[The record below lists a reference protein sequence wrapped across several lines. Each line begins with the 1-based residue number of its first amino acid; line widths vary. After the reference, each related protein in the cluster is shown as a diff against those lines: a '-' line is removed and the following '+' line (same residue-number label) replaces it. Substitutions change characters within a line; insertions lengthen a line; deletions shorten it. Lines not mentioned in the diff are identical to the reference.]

1 MKLRIANCELRICRR
16 RAAMGKRRGET
27 PDSKF
32 EIRNSKFSPAFTLI
46 EVMIAITIF
55 SLVLAAIYSSW
66 DLIWRASRVSQAAAA
81 QVQRQRVAIHTIED
95 SLTCVQSFQASMQY
109 YTFIVNDDPPEL
121 QFTARL
127 PDSFPRNGKFG
138 DLNVRQLTFTIEPP
152 PNSASDFSGN
162 NSEKDLVL
170 RQRPILLDLDADE
183 QKNPLVL
190 ARNVQTFK
198 VECWD
203 TNQAEWVTE
212 WDNTNS
218 IPPMIR
224 VNLVLGGNIKV
235 FGGDAPTLAVTRVIA
250 VPSQTMPAAAQA
262 PGAGGPGGPG
272 GGGLPQFITP
282 PGGNPNTPNNSHN
295 VITH

>member
-16 RAAMGKRRGET
+16 RAATGNRRVET

-46 EVMIAITIF
+46 EVMIAVTIF

-66 DLIWRASRVSQAAAA
+66 DLIWRASRVSRVAAA

-95 SLTCVQSFQASMQY
+95 ALTCIQSFQASMQY
-109 YTFIVNDDPPEL
+109 YSFIVSEDPPEL
-121 QFTARL
+121 EFTSRL
-127 PDSFPRNGKFG
+127 PDNFPRNGKFG
-138 DLNVRQLTFTIEPP
+138 DLNVRQLLFTIE
-152 PNSASDFSGN
+152 SGD
-162 NSEKDLVL
+162 NSERDLVL
-170 RQRPILLDLDADE
+170 RQKPILLDMDADE

-190 ARNVQTFK
+190 ARYVQTFK

-218 IPPMIR
+218 IPPLIR
-224 VNLVLGGNIKV
+224 VNLVLGGNSKDYS
-235 FGGDAPTLAVTRVIA
+235 GTAPTLSVTRVIA
-250 VPSQTMPAAAQA
+250 VPSQTLPAVVQT
-262 PGAGGPGGPG
+262 GSGGPG
-272 GGGLPQFITP
+272 GGNGLPAINLTSPGKSGGAANP
-282 PGGNPNTPNNSHN
+282 PLRTQ
-295 VITH
+295 

>member
-1 MKLRIANCELRICRR
+1 MKLKFPSL
-16 RAAMGKRRGET
+16 T
-27 PDSKF
+27 PARS
-32 EIRNSKFSPAFTLI
+32 AFTLI

-55 SLVLAAIYSSW
+55 SLVLAAIYSTW

-109 YTFIVNDDPPEL
+109 YSFIVNDDPQEL

-138 DLNVRQLTFTIEPP
+138 DLAVRQLTFTIESP
-152 PNSASDFSGN
+152 PNPGNDFSGN
-162 NSEKDLVL
+162 NSEKDLIL
-170 RQRPILLDLDADE
+170 RQKPILLDMDADE
-183 QKNPLVL
+183 QNNPLVL

-203 TNQAEWVTE
+203 TNQADWVTE

-224 VNLVLGGNIKV
+224 VNLVLGGKNKD
-235 FGGDAPTLAVTRVIA
+235 FGDAPTLAVTRVIA
-250 VPSQTMPAAAQA
+250 VPSQTMPSVAQA
-262 PGAGGPGGPG
+262 PGGN
-272 GGGLPQFITP
+272 F
-282 PGGNPNTPNNSHN
+282 GNPNNALPTFQIP
-295 VITH
+295 VKK

>member
-1 MKLRIANCELRICRR
+1 MKMFCRESRIESRTPA
-16 RAAMGKRRGET
+16 RGARSRHSSLVT
-27 PDSKF
+27 RHLS
-32 EIRNSKFSPAFTLI
+32 AFTLI
-46 EVMIAITIF
+46 EVIIAITIF

-95 SLTCVQSFQASMQY
+95 ALTCIQSFQASMRY
-109 YTFIVNDDPPEL
+109 YSFVVADDPPEL
-121 QFTARL
+121 DFTARL
-127 PDSFPRNGKFG
+127 PDNFPRNGKFG
-138 DLNVRQLTFTIEPP
+138 DLNVRQLMFTLEAGP
-152 PNSASDFSGN
+152 

-170 RQRPILLDLDADE
+170 RQKPILLDLDADE

-203 TNQAEWVTE
+203 TNMAEWTKE

-224 VNLVLGGNIKV
+224 VKLVLGGNNNQ
-235 FGGDAPTLAVTRVIA
+235 FGNAAPTLSVTRVIA
-250 VPSQTMPAAAQA
+250 VPSQTMPAVVQT
-262 PGAGGPGGPG
+262 G
-272 GGGLPQFITP
+272 GGGPRGGGPVLTLPP
-282 PGGNPNTPNNSHN
+282 PVVTGGGPNNQN
-295 VITH
+295 NPRNIINRGR

>member
-16 RAAMGKRRGET
+16 RAAAGNPKAET

-152 PNSASDFSGN
+152 PNSGSDFSGN

-183 QKNPLVL
+183 QNNPLVL

-218 IPPMIR
+218 IPPIIR
-224 VNLVLGGNIKV
+224 VNLVLGGNTKV

-250 VPSQTMPAAAQA
+250 VPSQTMPTAAQA
-262 PGAGGPGGPG
+262 PG
-272 GGGLPQFITP
+272 FN
-282 PGGNPNTPNNSHN
+282 GNPGSLPTFVAP
-295 VITH
+295 VKK